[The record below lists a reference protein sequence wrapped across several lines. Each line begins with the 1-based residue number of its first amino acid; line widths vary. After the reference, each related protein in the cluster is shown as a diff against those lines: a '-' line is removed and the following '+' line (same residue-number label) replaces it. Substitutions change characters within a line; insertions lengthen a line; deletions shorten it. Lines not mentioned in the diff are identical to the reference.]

1 MKTIQVV
8 MAGVVAATLMMSALA
23 VAQQDDSRGWIEK
36 RVMKRAVERIEGRL
50 NLTADQREQVRTILR
65 AEEPKMLELAASAR
79 QEREEMSAMSSFD
92 ADEVREIAAKY
103 AATNGD
109 ILVERTKVRLEL
121 RAVLND
127 AQRKQIEA
135 MRARRGGQAGER
147 LKELI
152 GVM

>member
-36 RVMKRAVERIEGRL
+36 RVTKRAVERIEGRL

>member
-23 VAQQDDSRGWIEK
+23 MAQQDDSRGWIEK
-36 RVMKRAVERIEGRL
+36 RVTKRAVERIEGRL